1 MVMGEKMALQK
12 PLKSVTGHENPEAY
26 HTIETI
32 VLTWPQPPTTPVLQ
46 VTLKVW
52 KDQTARNEGNEPFE
66 SLSFT
71 FPISGD
77 QKEIGSISEIYSML
91 KKLPEY
97 EGAIDI

>member
-1 MVMGEKMALQK
+1 MALQK
-12 PLKSVTGHENPEAY
+12 ALRSATGHENPEAY

-32 VLTWPQPPTTPVLQ
+32 VLTWPQPPATPEPPATPVLQ
-46 VTLKVW
+46 VTLKIW

-71 FPISGD
+71 FPISGN
-77 QKEIGSISEIYSML
+77 QKEIGSISEIYDML

-97 EGAIDI
+97 KEAIDV